1 MTNQQCTS
9 FTNCLYIV
17 VTDVSGEE
25 DPLLPL
31 LMSARMNKTH
41 LAQLLSGPADV
52 STMVNKTHLAQLIC
66 YLWLL
71 MFNLPQLM
79 ADLGTPTLLMAP
91 GESGLLGRKPS
102 VW

>member
-1 MTNQQCTS
+1 
-9 FTNCLYIV
+9 
-17 VTDVSGEE
+17 
-25 DPLLPL
+25 
-31 LMSARMNKTH
+31 MSARMNKTH

-79 ADLGTPTLLMAP
+79 ADLGTPTLLMALRE
-91 GESGLLGRKPS
+91 GINIGNKTTMFS
-102 VW
+102 